1 MEEIKEYG
9 IPFLIGG
16 TVVAAIKYTSHH
28 MSQKYAAIPAAM
40 PLGLLSTLFI
50 IEANKTDSYI
60 RNYTMQTF
68 VTVLA
73 GLGYLIG
80 SHTYHNFYEKKEVR
94 NITEKR
100 VRIAYFISVIA
111 WVVLS
116 LLKLELMN

>member
-9 IPFLIGG
+9 VPFLIGG

-60 RNYTMQTF
+60 KNYTIIMSFTILEF
-68 VTVLA
+68 P
-73 GLGYLIG
+73 
-80 SHTYHNFYEKKEVR
+80 
-94 NITEKR
+94 
-100 VRIAYFISVIA
+100 
-111 WVVLS
+111 
-116 LLKLELMN
+116 LLKKKIIHVFFSFFNKAWIFRA